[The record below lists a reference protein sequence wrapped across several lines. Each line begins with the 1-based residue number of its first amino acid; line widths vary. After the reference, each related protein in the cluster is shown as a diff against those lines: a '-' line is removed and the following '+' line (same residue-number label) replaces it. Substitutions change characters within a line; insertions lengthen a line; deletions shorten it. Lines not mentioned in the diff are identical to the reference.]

1 MKVYFR
7 DTVKVCFDEIEVG
20 ECFMYG
26 DELFMRTTPCKNVA
40 GRDLNAVNL
49 GTGRMMSF
57 AGRNE
62 DESCDLVTAVEADV
76 NVSVKL
82 SACEEDS

>member
-20 ECFMYG
+20 ECFVYG
-26 DELFMRTTPCKNVA
+26 DELFMRTTPCKNIDDC
-40 GRDLNAVNL
+40 DLNAVNL
-49 GTGRMMSF
+49 GNGRMMSF
-57 AGRNE
+57 SVRNE
-62 DESCDLVTAVEADV
+62 DESCYFVTAVEVDV